1 MDAGWHAHTHDRL
14 LRRLGP
20 CIADRHGHQGRA
32 CCAGQGR
39 CAHHIDSVVAGN
51 KAPGDFDQFVL
62 PRHIG
67 LYAGVPQE
75 VPAIMVQ
82 RICGT
87 GFELFRQAG
96 KQIQSGA
103 ADVALVVDPESM
115 TRNPIAA
122 FDHRGGFKLGAPVG

>member
-1 MDAGWHAHTHDRL
+1 M
-14 LRRLGP
+14 
-20 CIADRHGHQGRA
+20 
-32 CCAGQGR
+32 
-39 CAHHIDSVVAGN
+39 
-51 KAPGDFDQFVL
+51 APGGFDQFYV

-67 LYAGVPQE
+67 LYAGVPCE

-96 KQIQSGA
+96 EQIASGA
-103 ADVALVVDPESM
+103 ASLALVVGTESM

-122 FDHRGGFKLGAPVG
+122 FEHRRASSSAWRRRSRTSCGRR

>member
-1 MDAGWHAHTHDRL
+1 M
-14 LRRLGP
+14 
-20 CIADRHGHQGRA
+20 
-32 CCAGQGR
+32 
-39 CAHHIDSVVAGN
+39 
-51 KAPGDFDQFVL
+51 APGDFDQFVL

-96 KQIQSGA
+96 EEIQSGA
-103 ADVALVVDPESM
+103 ADVALVVGPESM